1 MRTWHQEEI
10 RRWKK
15 FVKSFGNASIQVRV
29 AFAEDDPHWSSERV
43 HLRYH
48 LRAIPHGEWQILIQ
62 AKESGLCTRRGS
74 KLLIEQGHELISDC
88 CLSHESADL
97 PPIHLTEEKIV
108 KCLRDDARNVSH
120 RRGRKEPDGFR
131 CS

>member
-1 MRTWHQEEI
+1 MCYLLWLIYLDIVMRTWHQEEI

-62 AKESGLCTRRGS
+62 AKEAGCVLGVAANC
-74 KLLIEQGHELISDC
+74 
-88 CLSHESADL
+88 
-97 PPIHLTEEKIV
+97 
-108 KCLRDDARNVSH
+108 
-120 RRGRKEPDGFR
+120 
-131 CS
+131 